1 MNHVFHGYAP
11 YKGEI
16 PSRTRGALVAFE
28 KWRNYSI
35 WFELCSRPWY
45 IVHWPL
51 TKMYAGQVIGENTR
65 ELDMDV
71 NPCKKNTLLTCVLAP
86 LMKQFA

>member
-28 KWRNYSI
+28 NGETTPYGLNSVPRSRY
-35 WFELCSRPWY
+35 CSLVPNQD
-45 IVHWPL
+45 V
-51 TKMYAGQVIGENTR
+51 YAGQVIGENTR

-71 NPCKKNTLLTCVLAP
+71 NPCKKNTLLTCVPAP
-86 LMKQFA
+86 LMKRYA